1 MLDHFT
7 SNTESVLFWALN
19 KFSNPLTYHRRPDC
33 RDNFFFTLSAH
44 FLKRFLLGEQRKGCQ
59 CAGERTLIGSG
70 KKSRVEL
77 VTGGAGESVL
87 RWTQPRFSSPVRQAS
102 PAPCSSLL
110 QPAPAC
116 SVSYADSWP
125 EKTAKNRLKVS
136 GFLALQ
142 CLGFQSCKDKHRV
155 QENCIKCE
163 TFQTWI
169 LISYKPEQNI
179 GEFQQETR
187 EDNADK

>member
-33 RDNFFFTLSAH
+33 GDNFFFTLSAH

-77 VTGGAGESVL
+77 VTVLQENRSYAGL
-87 RWTQPRFSSPVRQAS
+87 S
-102 PAPCSSLL
+102 PASHHQCARLHPL
-110 QPAPAC
+110 PAPAC

-142 CLGFQSCKDKHRV
+142 CPGFQSCKDKHRV

-169 LISYKPEQNI
+169 LISYKLEQNI